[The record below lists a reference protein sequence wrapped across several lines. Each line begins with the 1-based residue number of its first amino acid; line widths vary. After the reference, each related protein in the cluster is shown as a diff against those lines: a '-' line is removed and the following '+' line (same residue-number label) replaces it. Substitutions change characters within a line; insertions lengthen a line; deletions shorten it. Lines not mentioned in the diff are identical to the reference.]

1 MESNIVIGGSR
12 GSFCMK
18 FIGDKAFYNKVAK
31 IALPIVI
38 QSALTYMVGFIDNIM
53 VGQIGTE
60 AMSGVAISNQLHHV
74 FYTCLVG
81 IVASGSIFGSQFYGN
96 NDLDGFKETFKFRF
110 LSCFMLS
117 IAAIGI
123 FILFGEQLISLF
135 LHSQNGDAS
144 IEVTLLYGKQYLSFL
159 LLGFVPFA
167 LTQVYAST
175 VKDMGVTLIPMY
187 ASIAAIA
194 SNTVFNYI
202 LIFGKFGFPEL
213 GVIGAAIAT
222 VISRI
227 LEFLIIFTWVH
238 IRKNKFT
245 FIIGA
250 FKKISTNSL
259 LKKQIIKKGLPLMI
273 NEFFWSIGSVIMIQC
288 YSLRGINVVAG
299 LNIATAIYNIFTVV
313 YMSIGGSVAIII
325 GQLLGAGK
333 MKEARDSN
341 NKLFFIAVTGS
352 VIFGILL
359 FMIAPL
365 LPQIYNTSAEVRSLA
380 TNFIYVLALCL
391 PISAFTHVA
400 FFTIRAGGNS
410 VVSFLYDSL
419 NLWIIN
425 IPLAFCLTRFTA
437 LPILYIYFVCQA
449 AEIIKFI
456 AGFILVK
463 KGVWLKNIVKYDI

>member
-1 MESNIVIGGSR
+1 
-12 GSFCMK
+12 MK
-18 FIGDKAFYNKVAK
+18 LIGDKKFYRNVFK

-38 QSALTYMVGFIDNIM
+38 QSALTYMVGFVDNIM

-81 IVASGSIFGSQFYGN
+81 IVASGSIFGSQFYGK
-96 NDLDGFKETFKFRF
+96 NDINGLKETFKFRF
-110 LSCFMLS
+110 LCCFLLS
-117 IAAIGI
+117 IIAMVI
-123 FILFGEQLISLF
+123 FFIFGEQLISLF
-135 LHSQNGDAS
+135 LHSKNNQAS
-144 IEVTLLYGKQYLSFL
+144 IEVTLLYGKQYLTVL
-159 LLGFVPFA
+159 LIGFIPFS
-167 LTQVYAST
+167 LTQVYVST
-175 VKDMGVTLIPMY
+175 IKDMGETLIPMY
-187 ASIAAIA
+187 ASIVAII
-194 SNTVFNYI
+194 SNTVFNYF

-213 GVIGAAIAT
+213 GVEGAAIAT
-222 VISRI
+222 VIARI
-227 LEFLIIFTWVH
+227 LEFSIVFIWVH

-250 FKKISTNSL
+250 FSKFSTNRILS
-259 LKKQIIKKGLPLMI
+259 KQIIKKGLPLMI
-273 NEFFWSIGSVIMIQC
+273 NEFCWSIGSVIMIQC

-299 LNIATAIYNIFTVV
+299 LNIATAIYNMFTVI

-341 NKLFFIAVTGS
+341 NKLFFLAITGS

-359 FMIAPL
+359 FIIAPV

-380 TNFIYVLALCL
+380 TNFMYVLALCL

-410 VVSFLYDSL
+410 IVSFLYDSL

-425 IPLAFCLTRFTA
+425 IPLAFCLTRFTV
-437 LPILYIYFVCQA
+437 LPIIYIYFVCQA
-449 AEIIKFI
+449 AEIIKLI
-456 AGFILVK
+456 AGVILVK
-463 KGVWLKNIVKYDI
+463 RGGWLKNIVNYESKV